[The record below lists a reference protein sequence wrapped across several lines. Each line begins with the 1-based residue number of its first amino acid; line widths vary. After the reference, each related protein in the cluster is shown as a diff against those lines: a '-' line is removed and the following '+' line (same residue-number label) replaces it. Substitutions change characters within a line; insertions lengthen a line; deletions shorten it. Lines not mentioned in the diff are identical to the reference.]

1 MPIILNAFA
10 VDILRKL
17 RWEHIDFTAM
27 NASPP
32 AISPAAPLFIY
43 ACVLRDMVFISFLKV
58 RAVIL
63 CKIPANI
70 RKPPAEIT
78 EKRTANTR
86 KIVPEYKKTAIEGRN
101 ICVFV
106 LIAYRSLCFG
116 RNYTAKC
123 QNEFFLKKTCKNP
136 LTKKEYWCII

>member
-1 MPIILNAFA
+1 MIVRKRYQKASISVPIILNAFA

-63 CKIPANI
+63 CKIPENI
-70 RKPPAEIT
+70 RKPPAEII
-78 EKRTANTR
+78 ENRTADTR
-86 KIVPEYKKTAIEGRN
+86 KIVPEYKKQLLRVGIF
-101 ICVFV
+101 VF
-106 LIAYRSLCFG
+106 LY
-116 RNYTAKC
+116 
-123 QNEFFLKKTCKNP
+123 
-136 LTKKEYWCII
+136 

>member
-43 ACVLRDMVFISFLKV
+43 ACVLRDIVYHLLFESL
-58 RAVIL
+58 
-63 CKIPANI
+63 
-70 RKPPAEIT
+70 RKYSLQKYCIYE
-78 EKRTANTR
+78 R
-86 KIVPEYKKTAIEGRN
+86 KNSGKT
-101 ICVFV
+101 
-106 LIAYRSLCFG
+106 
-116 RNYTAKC
+116 
-123 QNEFFLKKTCKNP
+123 
-136 LTKKEYWCII
+136 